1 MSTPSV
7 SGASESVLKTC
18 KSEKPCAFIEKRFK
32 KLREEAKYTD
42 NEPKHTHSRHYGEQY
57 GPPASLL
64 NRYFR
69 CGFKTTFG
77 GVLKRVFA
85 GIASIKK
92 YEVTM
97 IREYHSDKDD
107 FEECSHDVDVDTCFI
122 AEFNLQIDISEKMQ
136 NGRTLKESLD
146 EAMVGLRRDSAL
158 IIKPPLISE
167 SPDEKT
173 PEARHYESARTL
185 ERVQILKN
193 SKVKVPGQNAVPF
206 AAVTITI
213 MILAYK

>member
-1 MSTPSV
+1 MV
-7 SGASESVLKTC
+7 FGASDLKTC
-18 KSEKPCAFIEKRFK
+18 KSEKPCAYIEKRFK
-32 KLREEAKYTD
+32 KLREEAKYKD
-42 NEPKHTHSRHYGEQY
+42 NAPNWHTHSRHYGEQY

-64 NRYFR
+64 KRYYR

-107 FEECSHDVDVDTCFI
+107 FEECSHGVDVDTCFI

-158 IIKPPLISE
+158 IIKPPLIST
-167 SPDEKT
+167 SLDEGT
-173 PEARHYESARTL
+173 AEARHYESAKTL
-185 ERVQILKN
+185 DRVQILKN